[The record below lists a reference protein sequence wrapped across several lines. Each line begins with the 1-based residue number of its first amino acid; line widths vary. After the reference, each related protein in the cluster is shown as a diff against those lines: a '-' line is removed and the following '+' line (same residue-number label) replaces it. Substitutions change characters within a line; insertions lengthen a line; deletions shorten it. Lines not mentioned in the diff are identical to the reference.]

1 MAILNSKEKHG
12 CMKEYINNYL
22 KCKYQYNNI
31 DNINLVLKNGILMD
45 ILKQT
50 KGPFGLINI
59 NKKINNMYLYLN
71 DNIRKKTV

>member
-45 ILKQT
+45 ILKKT
-50 KGPFGLINI
+50 KKSIWSN
-59 NKKINNMYLYLN
+59 
-71 DNIRKKTV
+71 